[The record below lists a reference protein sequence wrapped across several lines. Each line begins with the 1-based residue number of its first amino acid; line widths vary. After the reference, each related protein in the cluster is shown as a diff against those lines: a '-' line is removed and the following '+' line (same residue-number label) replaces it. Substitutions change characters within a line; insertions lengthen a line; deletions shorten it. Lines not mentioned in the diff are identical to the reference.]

1 MKLAV
6 FSKSRTFD
14 RFLEGHLDEEF
25 ELFSRLQAPEKDPQ
39 RLYLLHLSSMKF
51 AGFEWMS
58 RHVSAKTIPVAV
70 CSDVPGIGEM
80 LECVRLGARAYCN
93 SHMTA
98 AHYQQMLR
106 LLGEGQ
112 SWFPPHLLDETF
124 RLAQNATQAVS
135 PDQLLQ
141 CLTNR
146 EREIAL
152 AVCEGKTNRQV
163 ADLHSIAESTVKTH
177 LTNIYKK
184 LDVRDRVSLLLLLKQ
199 A

>member
-1 MKLAV
+1 MKLVV
-6 FSKSRTFD
+6 FSNSRPFE
-14 RFLEGHLDEEF
+14 RHLEGHLDVEF
-25 ELFSRLQAPEKDPQ
+25 EVFSRLRAPEQDPQ
-39 RLYLLHLSSMKF
+39 PLYLLHLSSMNP

-58 RHVSAKTIPVAV
+58 KHASGKAIQLAA
-70 CSDVPGIGEM
+70 CSDVPGVGEM

-93 SHMTA
+93 SHMAT

-106 LLGEGQ
+106 LLKEGQ
-112 SWFPPHLLDETF
+112 SWFPPRLLDETF
-124 RLAQNATQAVS
+124 KLAQNAIQAA
-135 PDQLLQ
+135 PPRQLLQ

-152 AVCEGKTNRQV
+152 AVSEGKTNRQV
-163 ADLHSIAESTVKTH
+163 ADLHSISEVTVKTH
-177 LTNIYKK
+177 LTSIYKK